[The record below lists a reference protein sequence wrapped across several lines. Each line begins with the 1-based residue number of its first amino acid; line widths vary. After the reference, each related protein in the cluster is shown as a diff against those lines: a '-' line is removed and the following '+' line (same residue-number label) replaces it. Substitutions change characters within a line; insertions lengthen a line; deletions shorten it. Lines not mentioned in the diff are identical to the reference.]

1 MEVFI
6 GYGKEMRPLYYMNS
20 TDAAEYLGVSDR
32 TVRELCRTRQLE
44 HERLNGRNIRI
55 KKEWLDDYLNKI
67 RVKPVEKGD
76 FNHD

>member
-1 MEVFI
+1 M
-6 GYGKEMRPLYYMNS
+6 YYMNS

>member
-6 GYGKEMRPLYYMNS
+6 GYGKEMRPLSYMNS

-76 FNHD
+76 FNHE